1 MKYNYPKK
9 YHELIRSLALGF
21 DPFGAID
28 GEQLLLLIEAVEAV
42 ISERGVNEAGD
53 GESETG
59 TLCAD
64 LLAWLA
70 GHE

>member
-9 YHELIRSLALGF
+9 YHELIQSIALSF

-28 GEQLLLLIEAVEAV
+28 DEQLLLLIEAVEAV
-42 ISERGVNEAGD
+42 ISERGMNEAGD
-53 GESETG
+53 GESKTG